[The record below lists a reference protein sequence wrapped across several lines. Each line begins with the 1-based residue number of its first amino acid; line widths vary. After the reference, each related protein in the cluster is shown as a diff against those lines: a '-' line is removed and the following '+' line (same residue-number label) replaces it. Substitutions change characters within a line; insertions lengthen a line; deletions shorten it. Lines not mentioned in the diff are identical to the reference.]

1 MWSKNFYFVLDYALE
16 DPMNNYIEIISFA
29 LVLSADSFSAAI
41 AMGIRKHN
49 WKDSLKFAL
58 TSGGIEGLV
67 AFIGA
72 IGGAGVLAQFDF
84 IDHWISFFILLAVA
98 IHMMLEAYGE
108 LKSKEKAEEPKLFHS
123 YIKILLVSFATS
135 LDAFAIGIT
144 LGISGKEVGPYVIAI
159 GAFAFL
165 STIVGMAIAQKA
177 FAKLGAWLSFVG
189 SFVLL
194 LLAIK
199 FLSEG
204 LA

>member
-1 MWSKNFYFVLDYALE
+1 MFVLISKAE
-16 DPMNNYIEIISFA
+16 ESMNNYLEIIVFA

-41 AMGIRKHN
+41 ALGLRKHN
-49 WKDSLKFAL
+49 WRDSLKFAL
-58 TSGGIEGLV
+58 TSGGIEALV

-72 IGGAGVLAQFDF
+72 IGGAGVLARFDF

-98 IHMMLEAYGE
+98 VHMMMEAIAE
-108 LKSKEKAEEPKLFHS
+108 LKSEEDSEEPKLFHS

-144 LGISGKEVGPYVIAI
+144 LGISGKNVLPYVFAI
-159 GAFAFL
+159 GLCAFL
-165 STIVGMAIAQKA
+165 STVVGMAIAQKA

-189 SFVLL
+189 SFVLI

-199 FLSEG
+199 FLSDG
-204 LA
+204 LS